1 MSNITSILQNCT
13 EITTAVDAT
22 LSNNNTTYSISGF
35 PNETKVLFT
44 KKVTVNNGFVFNQAP
59 EVNFDNTGNPNNYSV
74 TTVDTGSLETG
85 DLTAREFTIR
95 YLFPFKSSTDT
106 IAFTSRAEQ
115 IPVVSTNKIYSYEID
130 ESPIPSYG
138 EKRLLTINGDANA
151 TLTVR
156 VRINGGADVPI
167 TTSFVASNVSSS
179 TIVPTKTNNPD
190 VHVGMTVSGTGI
202 SGTPTVASITST
214 GIVLSTAQTLS
225 ANTVL
230 TFSGSFTAT
239 IGSNGLF
246 QLGIGF
252 PSTTSNLIYNI
263 ILTETS
269 SNSFQGALYGQSPK
283 TVPINQYDATT
294 VTFSITN
301 NNPPASGSFV
311 LSQNT
316 FTDTNEANR
325 NNSILPSYRPTLI
338 NFTASTSTPGY
349 TIVLGSQEFTTAA
362 WTSNTAVQGKLIQL
376 TGGTVIAMEDFSIDI
391 DNSQSTKVATISC
404 LATILFHGSSDR
416 TTSLNINDIITT
428 QQ

>member
-1 MSNITSILQNCT
+1 MSNITSIIQNCT
-13 EITTAVDAT
+13 ETTTAVDAT

-44 KKVTVNNGFVFNQAP
+44 KKVTVNSGFVFNQAP
-59 EVNFDNTGNPNNYSV
+59 EVNFDNAGNPNNYSV

-95 YLFPFKSSTDT
+95 YLFPFESSTDT

-167 TTSFVASNVSSS
+167 TTSFVASNVSNS
-179 TIVPTKTNNPD
+179 TIVPTTTKNPD

-214 GIVLSTAQTLS
+214 GITLSTAQTLS

-239 IGSNGLF
+239 IDSDGLF
-246 QLGIGF
+246 KIGIGF
-252 PSTTSNLIYNI
+252 PSTTSNLVYNI

-283 TVPINQYDATT
+283 TIPINQYDATT

-311 LSQNT
+311 LSKNT

-338 NFTASTSTPGY
+338 SFTASTSASGY

-362 WTSNTAVQGKLIQL
+362 WTSDTAVQGKLIQL
-376 TGGTVIAMEDFSIDI
+376 TGGTIIAIEDFSIAI

>member
-1 MSNITSILQNCT
+1 MSNITSIIQNCT
-13 EITTAVDAT
+13 ETTTAVDAT

-44 KKVTVNNGFVFNQAP
+44 KKVTVNSGFVFNQAP
-59 EVNFDNTGNPNNYSV
+59 EVNFDNAGNPNNYSV

-95 YLFPFKSSTDT
+95 YLFPFESSTDT

-167 TTSFVASNVSSS
+167 TTSFVASNVSNS
-179 TIVPTKTNNPD
+179 TIVPTTTKNPD

-214 GIVLSTAQTLS
+214 GITLSTAQTLS

-239 IGSNGLF
+239 IGSDGLF
-246 QLGIGF
+246 KIGIGF
-252 PSTTSNLIYNI
+252 PSTTSNLVYNI

-283 TVPINQYDATT
+283 TIPINQYDATT

-311 LSQNT
+311 LSKNT

-338 NFTASTSTPGY
+338 SFTASTSASGY

-362 WTSNTAVQGKLIQL
+362 WTSDTAVQGKLIQL
-376 TGGTVIAMEDFSIDI
+376 TGGTIIAIEDFSIAI

>member
-1 MSNITSILQNCT
+1 MSNITSTLQNCT

-22 LSNNNTTYSISGF
+22 LSNNNTTYSVSGF

-44 KKVTVNNGFVFNQAP
+44 KKVTVNSGFVFNQVP

-95 YLFPFKSSTDT
+95 YLFPFESSTDT

-138 EKRLLTINGDANA
+138 EKRLLTINGDVNA

-156 VRINGGADVPI
+156 VRIDGGADVPI
-167 TTSFVASNVSSS
+167 TTSFVASNVSNS
-179 TIVPTKTNNPD
+179 TIVPTTTNNPD
-190 VHVGMTVSGTGI
+190 IHVGMTVSGTGI

-214 GIVLSTAQTLS
+214 GITLSAAQTLS

-239 IGSNGLF
+239 IGNNGLF

-252 PSTTSNLIYNI
+252 PSTTSNLVYNI

-301 NNPPASGSFV
+301 NNPPASGSFT
-311 LSQNT
+311 LSQNS
-316 FTDTNEANR
+316 FTDTNQANR

-338 NFTASTSTPGY
+338 SFTASTSASGY

-362 WTSNTAVQGKLIQL
+362 WTSDTAVQGKLIQL
-376 TGGTVIAMEDFSIDI
+376 TGGTIIAIEDFSIAI
-391 DNSQSTKVATISC
+391 DNSQNTKIATISC

>member
-95 YLFPFKSSTDT
+95 YLFPFESSTDT

-283 TVPINQYDATT
+283 TVSINQYDATT

-301 NNPPASGSFV
+301 NNPPASGFFV

-338 NFTASTSTPGY
+338 NFTASTSAPGY

-362 WTSNTAVQGKLIQL
+362 WTSNAAVQGKLIQL

-404 LATILFHGSSDR
+404 LATILFHGSSDT

>member
-13 EITTAVDAT
+13 EVTTAVDAT
-22 LSNNNTTYSISGF
+22 LSNNNTTYNVSGF
-35 PNETKVLFT
+35 PNQTKILFT
-44 KKVTVNNGFVFNQAP
+44 KKVTVNSGFVFNQAP
-59 EVNFDNTGNPNNYSV
+59 EVSFDNTGNASNYSI
-74 TTVDTGSLETG
+74 TTVDTGSLETNN
-85 DLTAREFTIR
+85 LTAREFTIR
-95 YLFPFKSSTDT
+95 YLFPFESSTDT

-115 IPVVSTNKIYSYEID
+115 IPVVSSGKIYSYEID

-138 EKRLLTINGDANA
+138 EKRLLTINGDANS

-156 VRINGGADVPI
+156 VRKNGGADVPI

-179 TIVPTKTNNPD
+179 VTIPTLTNNPD
-190 VHVGMTVSGTGI
+190 VYVGMTVSGTGI

-214 GIVLSTAQTLS
+214 GITLSTAQSLS

-230 TFSGSFTAT
+230 TFSGSFTAV

-252 PSTTSNLIYNI
+252 TSTTSNLVYDI
-263 ILTETS
+263 ILTEIAA
-269 SNSFQGALYGQSPK
+269 NSFEGALDGQSPK
-283 TVPINQYDATT
+283 TVAINQYDATT
-294 VTFSITN
+294 VTFSITD

-311 LSQNT
+311 LSKNSFTNT
-316 FTDTNEANR
+316 NQANK
-325 NNSILPSYRPTLI
+325 NNSVLPSYRPTQI
-338 NFTASTSTPGY
+338 NFTASTSASGY
-349 TIVLGSQEFTTAA
+349 SIVLGAQEFTTAR

-376 TGGTVIAMEDFSIDI
+376 LGGTIIAIEDFSIVI
-391 DNSQSTKVATISC
+391 DNSQSTKVATVSC

-416 TTSLNINDIITT
+416 TTSLNINDILTT